1 MEQKKEFD
9 LKSVK
14 VYRTTQGTILE
25 VLFAIVAVVVWGI
38 IIWLVA
44 KAPDIVPTHFDASGK
59 PNEYGPAAGIM
70 IPCAIITLV
79 AMGIMIT
86 AYYPRHINMP
96 FKITNIQQVKL
107 TILSVRITGIILLLI
122 ALAAAYTLL
131 GMESPNATPIIAL
144 VTLLLVEVVGF
155 AIVARFT
162 K

>member
-79 AMGIMIT
+79 AIGIMIT

-96 FKITNIQQVKL
+96 FKITNIRQVKL
-107 TILSVRITGIILLLI
+107 TILSVRITGIILVLI
-122 ALAAAYTLL
+122 ALAVAYTLL

>member
-96 FKITNIQQVKL
+96 FKITNIRQVKL

-122 ALAAAYTLL
+122 ALAVAYTLL

>member
-25 VLFAIVAVVVWGI
+25 VLFAIIAVVVWGI

-79 AMGIMIT
+79 AIGIMIT
-86 AYYPRHINMP
+86 AYYPRHLNLP
-96 FKITNIQQVKL
+96 FKITNIRQVKL

-122 ALAAAYTLL
+122 ALAVAYTLL

>member
-70 IPCAIITLV
+70 IPCAIITFV
-79 AMGIMIT
+79 AIGIMIT

-96 FKITNIQQVKL
+96 FKITNIRQVKL

-122 ALAAAYTLL
+122 ALAVAYTLL

-144 VTLLLVEVVGF
+144 VILLLVEVVGF

>member
-96 FKITNIQQVKL
+96 FKITNIRQVKL

-122 ALAAAYTLL
+122 ALAVAYTLL

-144 VTLLLVEVVGF
+144 VILLIVEIIGF
-155 AIVARFT
+155 SMVARFT

>member
-25 VLFAIVAVVVWGI
+25 VLFAIVAIVVWGI

-79 AMGIMIT
+79 AIGIMIT
-86 AYYPRHINMP
+86 AYYPRHLNLP
-96 FKITNIQQVKL
+96 FKITNIRQVKL

-122 ALAAAYTLL
+122 ALAVAYTLL

>member
-79 AMGIMIT
+79 AIGIMIT
-86 AYYPRHINMP
+86 AYYPRHLNLP
-96 FKITNIQQVKL
+96 FKITNIRQVKL

-122 ALAAAYTLL
+122 ALAVAYTLL

>member
-122 ALAAAYTLL
+122 ALAVAYTLL

>member
-38 IIWLVA
+38 IVWLVA

-79 AMGIMIT
+79 AIGIMIT
-86 AYYPRHINMP
+86 AYYPRHLNLP
-96 FKITNIQQVKL
+96 FKVSNIRQVKL
-107 TILSVRITGIILLLI
+107 AILSVRIAGIILLLI

-144 VTLLLVEVVGF
+144 VILLIVEVVGF
-155 AIVARFT
+155 SIVARFT

>member
-59 PNEYGPAAGIM
+59 PNEYGPATGIM

-79 AMGIMIT
+79 AIGIMIT

-96 FKITNIQQVKL
+96 FKITNIRQVKL
-107 TILSVRITGIILLLI
+107 TILSVRITGIILVLI
-122 ALAAAYTLL
+122 ALAVAYTLL

-144 VTLLLVEVVGF
+144 VILLIVEVVGF

>member
-79 AMGIMIT
+79 AIGIMIT
-86 AYYPRHINMP
+86 AYYPRHLNLP
-96 FKITNIQQVKL
+96 FKITNIRQVKL

-122 ALAAAYTLL
+122 ALAVAYTLL

-144 VTLLLVEVVGF
+144 VILLIVEIIGF
-155 AIVARFT
+155 SMVARFT